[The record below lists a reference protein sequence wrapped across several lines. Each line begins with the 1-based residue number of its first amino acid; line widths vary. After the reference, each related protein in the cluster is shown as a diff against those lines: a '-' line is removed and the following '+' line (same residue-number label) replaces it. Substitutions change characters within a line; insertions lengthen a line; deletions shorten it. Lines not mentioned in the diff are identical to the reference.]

1 MFDFLDNVKKNLD
14 KSVPQLELYI
24 NIITTVLLCVMV
36 YLMCLLLISYN
47 NNESNDSVF
56 HKISIIGIIML
67 IMFYVKN
74 MSRINLFMKS
84 QWVSLDKQQRSF
96 FVITMFTLLMNIGIG
111 YYRKRAIANDFNKS
125 IYMLT
130 FLSGIILSL
139 TVAKTVDGIMNLRD
153 YVKNNHKNQVYSKLN
168 KELSYAKLNEIKMY
182 IEKPL

>member
-1 MFDFLDNVKKNLD
+1 
-14 KSVPQLELYI
+14 
-24 NIITTVLLCVMV
+24 
-36 YLMCLLLISYN
+36 
-47 NNESNDSVF
+47 
-56 HKISIIGIIML
+56 
-67 IMFYVKN
+67 

-84 QWVSLDKQQRSF
+84 QWLSLDKEQRSF
-96 FVITMFTLLMNIGIG
+96 FVITVFTLLMNIGIG

-153 YVKNNHKNQVYSKLN
+153 YVKNNHKNQMYNKLN
-168 KELSYAKLNEIKMY
+168 KELSYAKLNEIKLL